1 MMEKETELILK
12 LSSEVVDTDLDE
24 QSKNDL
30 MFTFS
35 LMQEHSID
43 LDEFVANLHASIDA
57 AKASAPEVIPTML
70 LVAADVARQY
80 A

>member
-1 MMEKETELILK
+1 MMEKETDLILK
-12 LSSEVVDTDLDE
+12 LSSEVFDTDLDE

-43 LDEFVANLHASIDA
+43 LDEFVAKPSCVH
-57 AKASAPEVIPTML
+57 
-70 LVAADVARQY
+70 
-80 A
+80 